1 MRPMHLQDS
10 QATTLRRGLVYSD
23 ERLTRD
29 VQEVASLDSGIKLY
43 RFRYRWNA
51 TEYVGVMAQDIAKLL
66 PDAVSKDADGYLLA
80 DYHRLGLQ
88 LRLYQDWLQKGHL
101 PTTAAS

>member
-1 MRPMHLQDS
+1 MRPMQLHGM

-23 ERLTRD
+23 VRLKRD
-29 VQEVASLDSGIKLY
+29 VHEVATIDSGIKLY

-66 PDAVSKDADGYLLA
+66 PDAVSKDADGYLLV

-88 LRLYQDWLQKGHL
+88 LRIYQDWLEKGHL
-101 PTTAAS
+101 ATKALS

>member
-1 MRPMHLQDS
+1 MQPQGM

-29 VQEVASLDSGIKLY
+29 MQEVARLDSGIKLY
-43 RFRYRWNA
+43 RFRYRWNS

-80 DYHRLGLQ
+80 DYHQLGLQ
-88 LRLYQDWLQKGHL
+88 LRIYQDWLEKGHL
-101 PTTAAS
+101 ATKLPS